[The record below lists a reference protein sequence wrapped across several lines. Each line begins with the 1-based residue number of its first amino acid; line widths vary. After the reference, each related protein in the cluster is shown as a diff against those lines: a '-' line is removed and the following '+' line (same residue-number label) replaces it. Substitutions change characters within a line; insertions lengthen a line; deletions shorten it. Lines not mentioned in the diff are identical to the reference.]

1 MSQKTRINQQIRVDK
16 VRLISDDGSQ
26 VGIIDTSEAL
36 QRAKDAGLD
45 LVEVSPNAKPPVCKI
60 VDWGKYNYRKTKE
73 QQKNRKNQ
81 RNSEV
86 KQIRFGLKIGEHDL
100 DVKLRKVNDFLKSGH
115 KVKLSVFFRGRE
127 MAHKELG
134 EVLLEKAINKL
145 DTEVNVDQKP
155 AMQGRYMTMVIRSK

>member
-1 MSQKTRINQQIRVDK
+1 
-16 VRLISDDGSQ
+16 
-26 VGIIDTSEAL
+26 
-36 QRAKDAGLD
+36 
-45 LVEVSPNAKPPVCKI
+45 
-60 VDWGKYNYRKTKE
+60 
-73 QQKNRKNQ
+73 
-81 RNSEV
+81 
-86 KQIRFGLKIGEHDL
+86 
-100 DVKLRKVNDFLKSGH
+100 LRKVNDFLKSGH